1 MKIVD
6 IFAVEEDSLYAVLY
20 EGEELDEFNRMMD
33 MWSDP
38 EYLEEFFEENRADLE
53 NGFFGNITIEKAIA
67 QVRMESKRLK
77 NLLIE
82 IAQQGK
88 SDRTNTLT
96 TLFKPLWKNPT
107 SIEPFEKNKVKAI
120 RKKCMIRMY
129 AIRIDTNLFIISG
142 GAIKLT
148 KTMNDRPH
156 LQGEL
161 KKLEVTQSYCMQRFG
176 IDPEWV
182 VFEEM

>member
-20 EGEELDEFNRMMD
+20 EGEEFDEFNRLMML
-33 MWSDP
+33 WSDP

-53 NGFFGNITIEKAIA
+53 SGFFSNITIEKAIA
-67 QVRMESKRLK
+67 QVRSESVRLK

-82 IAQQGK
+82 IAQQGQT
-88 SDRTNTLT
+88 DRTNTLS
-96 TLFKPLWKNPT
+96 TLFKPLWDNP
-107 SIEPFEKNKVKAI
+107 SRIEPYEKNKLKLI
-120 RKKCMIRMY
+120 RRKSMIRIY
-129 AIRIDTNLFIISG
+129 AIRVESNLFIISG

-148 KTMNDRPH
+148 TTMNDRTH
-156 LQGEL
+156 LQEEL
-161 KKLEVTQSYCMQRFG
+161 KKLEVVQSYCRNRFG

-182 VFEEM
+182 VIE